1 MRLKL
6 MFWLLLF
13 LFIGFVAHGH
23 ATVEWDILQKIE
35 IDTQPIDVAISPD
48 GKRIFVLNDKG
59 EVLVYS
65 RLGKLED
72 RIAMEKDFD
81 QIKVGPR
88 GDLLYLKSRKNKTI
102 EIVELD
108 FIQNINISGSPYK
121 GPEDAPVVIAVFDDF
136 Q

>member
-13 LFIGFVAHGH
+13 LFIGFVAHSH
-23 ATVEWDILQKIE
+23 ADVEWSVQRKIE
-35 IDTQPIDVAISPD
+35 MDTQPVDIAISPD

-59 EVLVYS
+59 EILVYS
-65 RLGKLED
+65 RRGKLED
-72 RIAMEKDFD
+72 RIALEKDFD
-81 QIKVGPR
+81 QIKVAPR
-88 GDLLYLKSRKNKTI
+88 GNILYLKSRKSKAI

-108 FIQNINISGSPYK
+108 FVQNINITGSPFK
-121 GPEDAPVVIAVFDDF
+121 GPADAPVVIAVFDDF